1 MHPGVADAAER
12 DEVCQGVVCRVQ
24 VDVMDVEVF
33 GSAADGALLPVAF
46 QDRGPHRLPPP
57 ESVLLPR
64 PDGDPELLA
73 EDRTVLADGERALVA
88 EPEEAVPV
96 RVAVAER
103 RQRAV
108 KRIKAELQ
116 VGGHVR

>member
-1 MHPGVADAAER
+1 
-12 DEVCQGVVCRVQ
+12 
-24 VDVMDVEVF
+24 

-96 RVAVAER
+96 RVAGAER

-116 VGGHVR
+116 VGGHVRCSLSGYGITTRAPPHCRGPGRRRPTGGG

>member
-12 DEVCQGVVCRVQ
+12 DEVCQGVMCRVQ

-64 PDGDPELLA
+64 LMEIPNSSQKTEPSS
-73 EDRTVLADGERALVA
+73 RTAN
-88 EPEEAVPV
+88 
-96 RVAVAER
+96 
-103 RQRAV
+103 
-108 KRIKAELQ
+108 
-116 VGGHVR
+116 GHW